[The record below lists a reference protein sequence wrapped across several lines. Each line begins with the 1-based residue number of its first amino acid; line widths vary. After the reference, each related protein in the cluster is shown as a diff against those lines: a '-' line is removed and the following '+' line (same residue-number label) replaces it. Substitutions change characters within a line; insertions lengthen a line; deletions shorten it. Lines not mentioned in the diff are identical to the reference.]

1 MRIFIRSADNKI
13 INIVLPSSLIFNNI
27 TAAIGAKIINKH
39 VSADEN
45 YSIRTKD
52 MRIIIREL
60 NRFKKK
66 YPTLNIVDIESSD
79 GNIVKIML

>member
-1 MRIFIRSADNKI
+1 MRIFIKSANNKI
-13 INIVLPSSLIFNNI
+13 INIFLPSSLIFNNI
-27 TAAIGAKIINKH
+27 TAAIGAKIINKY

-52 MRIIIREL
+52 MCIIIREL
-60 NRFKKK
+60 NCFKKK

-79 GNIVKIML
+79 GNIVKIIL